1 MLSSITGPT
10 PDHIGARY
18 RETIYEGHT
27 VPSRPACRR
36 PGQLRQSAWMACA
49 WAGGT
54 LTEMPPVKHRCPS
67 GPRPVDDAGYARLAA
82 LRSGVRTYLAWAE
95 HQARAHGMT
104 PAQVQLG
111 LAVRSHEDPA
121 GPTLTELADV
131 LLLRHHSVVGLVDRA
146 ENADLVERTRD
157 AEQATRVRVT
167 LTNTGAERLARLSAL
182 HLQWLAEHG
191 DAIGEVWRSFGGDHS

>member
-1 MLSSITGPT
+1 
-10 PDHIGARY
+10 
-18 RETIYEGHT
+18 
-27 VPSRPACRR
+27 
-36 PGQLRQSAWMACA
+36 
-49 WAGGT
+49 
-54 LTEMPPVKHRCPS
+54 MP
-67 GPRPVDDAGYARLAA
+67 
-82 LRSGVRTYLAWAE
+82 
-95 HQARAHGMT
+95 

-167 LTNTGAERLARLSAL
+167 LTNTGRAPRATERAALAMVGRARRR
-182 HLQWLAEHG
+182 
-191 DAIGEVWRSFGGDHS
+191 DR